1 MADADTPEALVHRLA
16 ALRATVDAL
25 PAQWPADPVKRHSR
39 TTLDR
44 ILRLLEGESGAQTQR
59 T

>member
-1 MADADTPEALVHRLA
+1 MPDADTPEALAHRLA
-16 ALRATVDAL
+16 ALRATVGAL
-25 PAQWPADPVKRHSR
+25 PPIRPADPVKRHSR

-44 ILRLLEGESGAQTQR
+44 ILKILDTGTGHQEQR